1 MPFFFITKFVISA
14 TFVILLTSFLPLEAK
29 TLLFLLYLL
38 TLLLAE
44 GPSFPCHLPF
54 FFSTK
59 FITCSAIFPRF
70 VNKLLAV
77 AVKIL
82 FIFTIFS
89 NFQLLADGPVCLC
102 SNQLL
107 STFASKFYVTAL
119 NPGHKCKFM
128 DVSVYLNFSWRLKKL
143 NSHHRI

>member
-1 MPFFFITKFVISA
+1 MVNFLLFALPLAFFAFFICVLLLCKILLYFLNLLLAEIPLCLCHMPFFFITKFVISA

-44 GPSFPCHLPF
+44 GPSFPCHSPF

-59 FITCSAIFPRF
+59 FVISAIFPRF

-82 FIFTIFS
+82 FIFTIFC

-102 SNQLL
+102 
-107 STFASKFYVTAL
+107 
-119 NPGHKCKFM
+119 
-128 DVSVYLNFSWRLKKL
+128 
-143 NSHHRI
+143 